1 MADGRPL
8 AALPCGLLS
17 LISADRPRQTAGP
30 HTISPLWGVA
40 GLAGTRVLGP
50 PVAAG
55 ALRAAFVTKHPVAAV
70 GIGLGWAVLVMAGA
84 IATGLFNKFR
94 DDAVSFLY
102 RMFRREE
109 PRFESGPTWN
119 LFA

>member
-1 MADGRPL
+1 
-8 AALPCGLLS
+8 
-17 LISADRPRQTAGP
+17 
-30 HTISPLWGVA
+30 
-40 GLAGTRVLGP
+40 LAGTRVLGP